1 MGDGLGGDVETSAG
15 SPSPPQSLQL
25 RPGHSHLRVASSSS
39 SSDDDVG
46 GLEYL
51 GVQKVANSAT
61 LLGNGACFLNM
72 KSTGITI
79 GQGQVIK
86 LTIHFLI
93 TYRIVL
99 CYVY

>member
-1 MGDGLGGDVETSAG
+1 MGDGLGGDVDTSAG

-25 RPGHSHLRVASSSS
+25 RPGHCHPESRILV
-39 SSDDDVG
+39 
-46 GLEYL
+46 
-51 GVQKVANSAT
+51 
-61 LLGNGACFLNM
+61 LLLLNM

-93 TYRIVL
+93 HE
-99 CYVY
+99 